1 MNYKEFTAYKNSIL
15 SEVKVNEDGSTEN
28 DYHFRYTVSYLDA
41 ENISRSND
49 LIAKTMT
56 EAVYRS
62 CWMYM
67 ALFMPD
73 KSTVDANP
81 EESLEKLKKLS
92 NFSNFKFLEI
102 NDDGKNQSVSMAIT
116 IDDKIHNFTVKA
128 ASENREPYR
137 LIDGKVDNNIIT
149 TWLTTEDNSTIC
161 QIYYSPFSINSPF
174 NDKLSAERYYAELS
188 EYQVRGAMY
197 AHAVFGLAAVSKED
211 EYNGTLGKE
220 ISYSRALYEK
230 TELDIKFLK
239 MSRNNIKNA
248 IENATS
254 IYNETGRII
263 KKIKRRQV
271 SMHKKLNKYK
281 VENENK

>member
-28 DYHFRYTVSYLDA
+28 DNHFRYTVSYLDA

-92 NFSNFKFLEI
+92 RILFVI
-102 NDDGKNQSVSMAIT
+102 NLLT
-116 IDDKIHNFTVKA
+116 A
-128 ASENREPYR
+128 AT
-137 LIDGKVDNNIIT
+137 NIISKIQF
-149 TWLTTEDNSTIC
+149 LMFIC
-161 QIYYSPFSINSPF
+161 F
-174 NDKLSAERYYAELS
+174 
-188 EYQVRGAMY
+188 
-197 AHAVFGLAAVSKED
+197 
-211 EYNGTLGKE
+211 
-220 ISYSRALYEK
+220 
-230 TELDIKFLK
+230 
-239 MSRNNIKNA
+239 
-248 IENATS
+248 
-254 IYNETGRII
+254 
-263 KKIKRRQV
+263 
-271 SMHKKLNKYK
+271 
-281 VENENK
+281 